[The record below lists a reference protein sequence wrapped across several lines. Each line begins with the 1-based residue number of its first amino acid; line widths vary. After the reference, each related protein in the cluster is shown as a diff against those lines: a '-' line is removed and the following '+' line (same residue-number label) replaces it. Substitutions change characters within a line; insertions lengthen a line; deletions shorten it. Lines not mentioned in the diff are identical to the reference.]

1 MTETHRCDLCV
12 IGAGSG
18 GLSLAAGASQMGA
31 SVVLVERAQMG
42 GECLHTGCV
51 PSKALLAAA
60 ARGESFTD
68 AYAHVRRA
76 IDAIA
81 PHDSRERF
89 EGLGVRVIAGEARFA
104 GPRRIIAGETEICA
118 RRFVIATG
126 SKPVLPPLPGLADIP
141 ALTNETLFT
150 EQPAP
155 RHLLILGGGPVGV
168 EMAQAFRSLGSEVS
182 LVEEGK
188 ILPRDDAE
196 LVAVMRDRLV
206 TEGVALHEQCRAIGV
221 ERVGRDIRLGCQAA
235 AGGEVALT
243 GSHLL
248 IAAGRK
254 ANIDALDL
262 DAAGVAAGDGAIKLD
277 ARLRTSNKRIFAIG
291 DVAGPYRFTHMAGY
305 QAGIV
310 LRNALFRLPAKADYC
325 AVPWVTYGDPEL
337 AHVGLSESVAR
348 EAGMQFKVLRHSYA
362 DNDRA
367 VAEGRTEGFLKA
379 VVSPGG
385 RILGA
390 SIVGVAAG
398 EIIHAWSLAVARRL
412 KVSAMA
418 QTITPYP
425 TYSEIGVRAAGSFY
439 TPKLYSPRTKRLV
452 RFLQRLG

>member
-1 MTETHRCDLCV
+1 V

-31 SVVLVERAQMG
+31 SVALVERAQMG

-60 ARGESFTD
+60 ARGEGFD
-68 AYAHVRRA
+68 AAYAHVRRA
-76 IDAIA
+76 IDTIA

-89 EGLGVRVIAGEARFA
+89 EGLGVRVIAGEARFS
-104 GPRRIIAGETEICA
+104 GPRTVVAGAVEIRA

-126 SKPVLPPLPGLADIP
+126 SRPVMPPLPGLADVP
-141 ALTNETLFT
+141 ALSNETLFS

-155 RHLLILGGGPVGV
+155 SHLLILGGGPVGV
-168 EMAQAFRSLGSEVS
+168 EMAQAFRRLGSEVS
-182 LVEEGK
+182 LVEEGE
-188 ILPRDDAE
+188 ILPRDDPE
-196 LVAVMRDRLV
+196 LVAVIRDRLV
-206 TEGVALHEQCRAIGV
+206 AEGVALHEQCRA
-221 ERVGRDIRLGCQAA
+221 VGAARAGGDIRLDCQATG
-235 AGGEVALT
+235 GGEVALT

-248 IAAGRK
+248 VAAGRS
-254 ANIDALDL
+254 ANIDGLDL
-262 DAAGVAAGDGAIKLD
+262 DAAGVAAVDGALQLD

-291 DVAGPYRFTHMAGY
+291 DVAGPYRFTHMASY

-310 LRNALFRLPAKADYC
+310 LRNALFRLPAKVDYR

-337 AHVGLSESVAR
+337 AHVGLSERAAR
-348 EAGMQFKVLRHSYA
+348 DAGVGFQVLRHNYA
-362 DNDRA
+362 ENDRA
-367 VAEGRTEGFLKA
+367 VAEGRTEGLIKV

-390 SIVGVAAG
+390 SIAGAAAG